1 MHRATARS
9 RLIGFDL
16 PSHTILLMLL
26 MRVIIAM
33 EVKPRIA
40 LTAGALNSMCVERR
54 LVLEERVKL
63 QLNLPI
69 TISFGAR
76 RK

>member
-33 EVKPRIA
+33 EVKPA
-40 LTAGALNSMCVERR
+40 YFGLSTRR
-54 LVLEERVKL
+54 SSAKAV
-63 QLNLPI
+63 
-69 TISFGAR
+69 
-76 RK
+76 

>member
-1 MHRATARS
+1 
-9 RLIGFDL
+9 
-16 PSHTILLMLL
+16 MLL